1 MAYIGLDIGHGSN
14 TFPPNKGV
22 YRNGKGYAEYD
33 FNRKLGK
40 RVKELLE
47 QNGHKVILG
56 QPLNGKDVPLITR
69 TNLYNREKV
78 DLVLSLHANAGAS
91 NVSGRCAFYW
101 GTSSKSKTLAQAVIN
116 EIKAKGYSTH
126 GNGLH
131 AGVRGTWTNLHI
143 NRETNMPAVLIE
155 HGFMTNAS
163 DFQLIFGNKQ
173 NEYIEDMAQADVAGV
188 VKWLGGKPVK
198 PSKPSKPSKPAKPS
212 TGSDGL
218 YGARLVKNENAF
230 FLATENIKVRNAPSV
245 TAKHTGTLPKGSSIN
260 YKKVY
265 EGNGYRWLQYT
276 GNSGNKLYLPYRESG
291 SGKEQWGTFHDK
303 RPSGTSTAKPNPK
316 ANNLTVDGYLGSD
329 TVKALQ
335 KKYGLVVDG
344 EIWGQYSGNQA
355 TKAFN
360 QKAVKYGKGGSPVVR
375 ELQKTIGVTADGI
388 WGIGTTRAL
397 QRYLGTP
404 VDGIVSRPSTAI
416 KELQRRLNA
425 GTF

>member
-47 QNGHKVILG
+47 QNEHKVILG

-143 NRETNMPAVLIE
+143 NRETNMPAVLVE

-198 PSKPSKPSKPAKPS
+198 PSKPSKPSKPAEPS

-218 YGARLVKNENAF
+218 YGARLVKKENAY
-230 FLATENIKVRNAPSV
+230 FLATEDIKVRNAPS
-245 TAKHTGTLPKGSSIN
+245 TSAKHTGTLPKGSSIN
-260 YKKVY
+260 YFKVY

-276 GNSGNKLYLPYRESG
+276 GNSGNTLYVPYRESG
-291 SGKEQWGTFHDK
+291 SGKEQWGTFHDT
-303 RPSGTSTAKPNPK
+303 RPNGSGNTSKSKKKSISQMADEVEAGKHGSGHTNRRKSLGISQSEYEKVRAEVNRRAGQPRKPARSIDSMANDIINNPK
-316 ANNLTVDGYLGSD
+316 APNGHSARQKWLGVDNATY
-329 TVKALQ
+329 Q
-335 KKYGLVVDG
+335 KVRARV
-344 EIWGQYSGNQA
+344 
-355 TKAFN
+355 N
-360 QKAVKYGKGGSPVVR
+360 QKLS
-375 ELQKTIGVTADGI
+375 
-388 WGIGTTRAL
+388 
-397 QRYLGTP
+397 
-404 VDGIVSRPSTAI
+404 
-416 KELQRRLNA
+416 
-425 GTF
+425 